1 MIATILKS
9 SSSFSAVRYNERKVE
24 NGVAELV
31 TIRNFGYLQDAP
43 DMRGITSLRN
53 YLMDYSARNDR
64 TRMTQFHAAISCK
77 GSEYSKDEL
86 IGIAWKYLDKMGY
99 NNEGQPVLMYFHHD
113 TDNNHLHIVTS
124 RISPDRKKISDSM
137 EKMRSLKAIEQV
149 MNVDEKYQ
157 NSEMMK
163 RAKSY
168 HFETVSQFMAVFETS
183 GYETFIQ
190 DDDICIKRGG
200 QVQDKIP
207 VKEVEKLCRKNGEAE
222 KKRIRQLRAILKK
235 YRDQS
240 TSREEMESLLK
251 KKFGIS
257 MKFLGKE
264 FSPYGYMVV
273 DNATKTVFKGK
284 DIIGIKELLQFQSR
298 EEKLQKVDFFIEDK
312 LRENPLA
319 TTFDLNADLYRFY
332 GCYIKHDSI
341 IMGNDKVEL
350 ASYLVDKIRYNNKVA
365 WVQGFSPVNDQQV
378 RLLSKMF
385 NISPEHLHVSE
396 NGNNTRFTVNT
407 VNELLE
413 SGNDNDDNESI
424 FDRLNDE
431 GIWTYRFE
439 DKLFCVTPSWREVVD
454 LEAAG
459 VDMGKFKTSRS
470 ADIETSEHRHN
481 MPQGRTRP
489 ISNEIGSSDR
499 INYNPDAN
507 RNSYGEVDDE
517 RAMIRRS

>member
-9 SSSFSAVRYNERKVE
+9 SSTFSAVRYNERKVE
-24 NGVAELV
+24 HGVAELAV
-31 TIRNFGYLQDAP
+31 IRNFGYLQDAP
-43 DMRGITSLRN
+43 EMRGITSLRN

-77 GSEYSKDEL
+77 GDEYSKEEL
-86 IGIAWKYLDKMGY
+86 VKIAWQYLDRMGY

-113 TDNNHLHIVTS
+113 TGNNHLHIITS
-124 RISPDRKKISDSM
+124 RISPDGRKISDSM
-137 EKMRSLKAIEQV
+137 EKMRSLKAIEAV
-149 MNVDEKYQ
+149 MKVDEKHQ
-157 NSEMMK
+157 NSEMMAL
-163 RAKSY
+163 AKSY
-168 HFETVSQFMAVFETS
+168 HFESMSQFMAIFETS
-183 GYETFIQ
+183 GYEAFIQ
-190 DDDICIKRGG
+190 DADICIKRGG
-200 QVQDKIP
+200 QVQDRIA
-207 VKEVEKLCRKNGEAE
+207 VKEVEKLCRKNGEQE

-240 TSREEMESLLK
+240 ASREELETMLK

-257 MKFLGKE
+257 LKFLGKE

-273 DNATKTVFKGK
+273 DNATKTVFKGS
-284 DIIGIKELLQFQSR
+284 DILGVKELLQFQSR

-319 TTFDLNADLYRFY
+319 TTFDLNDDLHRFY
-332 GCYIKHDSI
+332 GCYIKHGCI
-341 IMGNDKVEL
+341 IMGKEKVEL
-350 ASYLVDKIRYNNKVA
+350 ADYLVQKIKYNNKVA
-365 WVQGFSPVNDQQV
+365 WVQGFSPENEQQV

-385 NISPEHLHVSE
+385 HVSAEHLHVVEDGGGHQS
-396 NGNNTRFTVNT
+396 TVDTINA
-407 VNELLE
+407 VLE
-413 SGNDNDDNESI
+413 SANVDDDRESI

-439 DKLFCVTPSWREVVD
+439 EKLFCVNPLKREVVD
-454 LEAAG
+454 LEKAG
-459 VDMGKFKTSRS
+459 VDMGRFKSGRS

-481 MPQGRTRP
+481 ISSGKSRP
-489 ISNEIGSSDR
+489 KSNEIGSGDR

>member
-31 TIRNFGYLQDAP
+31 AIRNFGYLQDAP

-77 GSEYSKDEL
+77 GSEYSKEEL
-86 IGIAWKYLDKMGY
+86 IKIAEQYLDKMGY

-124 RISPDRKKISDSM
+124 RISPDGKKIADSM
-137 EKMRSLKAIEQV
+137 ENIRSLKAIESIMSIDQ
-149 MNVDEKYQ
+149 KHQ

-163 RAKSY
+163 LAKSY
-168 HFETVSQFMAVFETS
+168 HFESVSQFMAVFETS
-183 GYETFIQ
+183 GYEAYIQ
-190 DDDICIKRGG
+190 DKDIYIKRGG
-200 QVQDKIP
+200 QVQDKIA
-207 VKEVEKLCRKNGEAE
+207 VKDV
-222 KKRIRQLRAILKK
+222 
-235 YRDQS
+235 D
-240 TSREEMESLLK
+240 TSREELESLLK

-257 MKFLGKE
+257 IKFLGNE

-273 DNATKTVFKGK
+273 DNATKSVFKGG
-284 DIIGIKELLQFQSR
+284 DILGIKDLLQFLSR

-319 TTFDLNADLYRFY
+319 TTFDLNHDLHRFY
-332 GCYIKHDSI
+332 GCYIKHGNI
-341 IMGNDKVEL
+341 IMGKDKVEL
-350 ASYLVDKIRYNNKVA
+350 ADYLVQKIKYNDKVA

-385 NISPEHLHVSE
+385 NVSSEHLHVSE
-396 NGNNTRFTVNT
+396 NGNNIYSTLYTI
-407 VNELLE
+407 NEQLE
-413 SGNDNDDNESI
+413 LGKDKGCNESI

-439 DKLFCVTPSWREVVD
+439 DKFFCVNPSKRELVD
-454 LEAAG
+454 LEASG
-459 VDMGKFKTSRS
+459 IDMSKFKASRS
-470 ADIETSEHRHN
+470 ADIETSEHKHN
-481 MPQGRTRP
+481 TGLGKTRS